1 MQSNSYVYV
10 GDKASRK
17 QDLMKMKGGGAGA
30 ALFFMGETNSETEP
44 TELTG
49 GGAGAA
55 LFFTGGKSRKR
66 RTRRSKKTKRRGR
79 TTERRGRTTKRRTK
93 RGTRVNRRKR

>member
-17 QDLMKMKGGGAGA
+17 KDLMKMNGGGAGA
-30 ALFFMGETNSETEP
+30 VLFFMGETNSETEP

-66 RTRRSKKTKRRGR
+66 RTTKR
-79 TTERRGRTTKRRTK
+79 RTTKRRTRRGRITK
-93 RGTRVNRRKR
+93 RKGRTKTTKVRR

>member
-10 GDKASRK
+10 GDKVSRK
-17 QDLMKMKGGGAGA
+17 KGLMKGGGAGA

-66 RTRRSKKTKRRGR
+66 RTKTR
-79 TTERRGRTTKRRTK
+79 RTTKRRTRARATK
-93 RGTRVNRRKR
+93 RRTNANRRKR